1 MGERSGWRTVGT
13 SGAYP
18 AWLRALVKSSG
29 VYAIRCGGRVLYVGE
44 SHKGALKKTIV
55 RHFQSWTRSGSSRH
69 KQSLL
74 GWLFGS
80 STDPGRT
87 YDRSAC
93 EVCVQTCAGWP
104 SPASLNLQAA
114 WIKRLR
120 PRDNIQ
126 GADPVPF

>member
-1 MGERSGWRTVGT
+1 MARSAWRSVGS

-18 AWLRALVKSSG
+18 AWLRALSDSSG
-29 VYAIRCGGRVLYVGE
+29 VYAIRAGGRVLYVGE
-44 SHKGALKKTIV
+44 SHKNSLKKTIV
-55 RHFQSWTRSGSSRH
+55 RHFQSWSRSAGSAR
-69 KQSLL
+69 KQSLM

-87 YDRSAC
+87 YDRGSC
-93 EVCVQTCAGWP
+93 EVCFQTCKPAP
-104 SPASLNLQAA
+104 SPESLNLQSA
-114 WIKRLR
+114 WISRLK